1 MADIGK
7 VRIRIP
13 SSIKP
18 GEVVQ
23 VRTLVIQP
31 MERIERD
38 REGRIIPKT
47 YNYINKVIVTYLGK
61 TIVTFDT
68 TQSVS
73 ENPFFSFAFRATD
86 PGPLKVEFLD
96 PTGGRYEGAVDIT
109 FACAGADAFRAATLC
124 AARPRARRPH
134 ARLRGHGAGG
144 DRPRQEADLGVAGD
158 PRGPRRLPRS
168 PRWPPRGDPLQGV
181 DDARLRRLP
190 HLRLRRRAARAR
202 RRARAGAGGIDG
214 RPGEGT
220 RTLPRPREGPVR
232 RLPPRAR

>member
-23 VRTLVIQP
+23 VRTLVIHP

-47 YNYINKVIVTYLGK
+47 YNYINRVIVTYLGK

-73 ENPFFSFAFRATD
+73 ENPFFSFAFKATD
-86 PGPLKVEFLD
+86 PGPLRVEFLD
-96 PTGGRYEGAVDIT
+96 TTGGRYEGAVDIT
-109 FACAGADAFRAATLC
+109 FARAEAEAIRAATLR
-124 AARPRARRPH
+124 ASFARAGRA
-134 ARLRGHGAGG
+134 G
-144 DRPRQEADLGVAGD
+144 
-158 PRGPRRLPRS
+158 
-168 PRWPPRGDPLQGV
+168 
-181 DDARLRRLP
+181 ARLRRDGAP
-190 HLRLRRRAARAR
+190 DAR
-202 RRARAGAGGIDG
+202 
-214 RPGEGT
+214 
-220 RTLPRPREGPVR
+220 
-232 RLPPRAR
+232 